1 MQTIQRADEVIAKLQ
16 PKADEVKANVEKLQ
30 AEGQAI
36 SVTFK
41 DAKKT
46 RSDIKQFQGRLRNAE
61 DRLADAQENANK
73 DNDKEKAKR
82 VAKIKKLTET
92 QM

>member
-46 RSDIKQFQGRLRNAE
+46 RSDIKQFQDRLRNAE
-61 DRLADAQENANK
+61 DRLADAQESANK